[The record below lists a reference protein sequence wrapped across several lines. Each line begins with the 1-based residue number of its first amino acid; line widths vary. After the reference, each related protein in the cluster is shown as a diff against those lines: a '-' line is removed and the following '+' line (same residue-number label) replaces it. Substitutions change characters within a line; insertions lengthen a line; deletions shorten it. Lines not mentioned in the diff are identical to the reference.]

1 MIHALFKFADNPYG
15 GVDIDTTSNSGQC
28 RDLSP
33 FILSAPPAKRFENL
47 WQFSKVYKSQV
58 LAIDEYPDAA
68 WYKWRD
74 GGYALD
80 RAVRYPMGK
89 GAIPLYSLWDDEK
102 LGYIEA
108 RKKIYIP
115 EYAKN
120 VVSTDSFAILREL
133 YADGETLVLRD
144 YDAYDHN
151 KLGMSLID
159 VVNNPKRKMGHAFV
173 LIMMLT
179 NKLEECLA
187 TTSKEKEATE

>member
-1 MIHALFKFADNPYG
+1 MIRALFRFAPRVPNS
-15 GVDIDTTSNSGQC
+15 VTIDTTSGSG
-28 RDLSP
+28 DYKELSP
-33 FILSAPPAKRFENL
+33 FILSAPPAKNLENL
-47 WQFSKVYKSQV
+47 WQFSKVYKNQV
-58 LAIDEYPDAA
+58 LPIDEYPDAA

-74 GGYALD
+74 RGYALD

-108 RKKIYIP
+108 RKKIYAP

-120 VVSTDSFAILREL
+120 VFTTYSFKMLVEQYNECNLLNKELILL
-133 YADGETLVLRD
+133 D
-144 YDAYDHN
+144 YDAYDHI

-159 VVNNPKRKMGHAFV
+159 VINEPSRKMGHAFV

-179 NKLEECLA
+179 GLLEECIG
-187 TTSKEKEATE
+187 S